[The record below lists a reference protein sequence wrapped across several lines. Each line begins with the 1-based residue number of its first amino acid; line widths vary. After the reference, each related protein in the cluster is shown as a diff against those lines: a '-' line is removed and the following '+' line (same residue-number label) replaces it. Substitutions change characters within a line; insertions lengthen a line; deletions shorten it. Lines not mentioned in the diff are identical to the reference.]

1 MTIKDSCIFCN
12 WSYLIP
18 AFDRMAVTGGNMA
31 WSQGTMNANK
41 AVNCENIQA
50 LNIKAGND
58 RPKILSGKFQSPVAS
73 LQLYKEK
80 SQHSNRKQFP
90 KHLQSGYYFS
100 GKRQAWQE
108 VWTTAFR
115 SKCFG
120 LFLSPLQVVE
130 FCLRNQRTNSSQAEI
145 SQKYSKMTMHSTS
158 FDSKLQRHVLWLYV
172 TSPTT
177 TASRQ

>member
-1 MTIKDSCIFCN
+1 MTIKDSCISCN

-31 WSQGTMNANK
+31 WSQGTMNAK
-41 AVNCENIQA
+41 KGVNCENIQA
-50 LNIKAGND
+50 LNMKAGND

-73 LQLYKEK
+73 LQLYKEN

-90 KHLQSGYYFS
+90 KHLQSRYYFS

-115 SKCFG
+115 RKCFG

-130 FCLRNQRTNSSQAEI
+130 FCLRNQRTISSQAEI
-145 SQKYSKMTMHSTS
+145 SQK
-158 FDSKLQRHVLWLYV
+158 
-172 TSPTT
+172 
-177 TASRQ
+177 